1 MAVRVSLVAGVG
13 GDGNG
18 VRVAVFNA
26 SAVIGT
32 ICSCAVGVSGECDS
46 DAGVNVAVTAAE
58 RLIVVGSGGGA
69 AGTTASAGKV
79 GLSAVTDRFAGAG
92 ACGVSAL
99 LANSQTT
106 TSPIAPRAIQAATRR
121 GD

>member
-1 MAVRVSLVAGVG
+1 MAARVSLVVGVG
-13 GDGNG
+13 GDSSG
-18 VRVAVFNA
+18 VRVAVFTA
-26 SAVIGT
+26 SAVIRT
-32 ICSCAVGVSGECDS
+32 ICSCAAGVSSGRVS
-46 DAGVNVAVTAAE
+46 DVGVNVAVTAPE
-58 RLIVVGSGGGA
+58 RLIVVGSGGSA
-69 AGTTASAGKV
+69 AGSSASAGKV
-79 GLSAVTDRFAGAG
+79 GLSAATDRLAGVG